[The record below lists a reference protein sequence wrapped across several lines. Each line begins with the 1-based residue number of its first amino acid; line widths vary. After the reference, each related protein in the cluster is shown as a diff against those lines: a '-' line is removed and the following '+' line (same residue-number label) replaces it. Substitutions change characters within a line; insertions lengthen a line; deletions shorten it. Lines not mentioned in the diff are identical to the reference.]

1 MPEHLCSLKM
11 GCVYLWLHFRCVGRE
26 KWVISNCSLTLFIP
40 WPQENNL
47 FITSA
52 CSEDVM
58 RWLSSSLYIYIFF
71 PRQRNEDRKT
81 ALLNLLSVK
90 GLLGIFSMW
99 RKIRK
104 SPELLPSGWSHR
116 LFPHSPWVS
125 SILIKD
131 SRVAAAG
138 FPLQQT
144 KQMKHENRKLASGS
158 TGHLSSISY
167 SVSDHQRGSGLWEED
182 VEASSSWL
190 DLCHENG
197 GLFLCTLCRSC
208 LVGTQ
213 KLRGIRG
220 GKFSK
225 HLTFLSSV
233 LKASSHSFSLLG
245 PCMAN
250 KTRPPGSIHWRLLG
264 GCTKHFEELNV
275 NESGTRGFN
284 FPRNSHVLGNEG
296 GQCLA
301 KCALI
306 YLTQKYSPPHACP
319 PLKIIQNFG

>member
-1 MPEHLCSLKM
+1 MCSGEEKIEKILKTDK
-11 GCVYLWLHFRCVGRE
+11 CIRE
-26 KWVISNCSLTLFIP
+26 EKLELMVIETI
-40 WPQENNL
+40 
-47 FITSA
+47 
-52 CSEDVM
+52 
-58 RWLSSSLYIYIFF
+58 
-71 PRQRNEDRKT
+71 
-81 ALLNLLSVK
+81 
-90 GLLGIFSMW
+90 
-99 RKIRK
+99 
-104 SPELLPSGWSHR
+104 
-116 LFPHSPWVS
+116 
-125 SILIKD
+125 
-131 SRVAAAG
+131 
-138 FPLQQT
+138 PLQQT

-250 KTRPPGSIHWRLLG
+250 KTRPPGSIH
-264 GCTKHFEELNV
+264 
-275 NESGTRGFN
+275 
-284 FPRNSHVLGNEG
+284 
-296 GQCLA
+296 
-301 KCALI
+301 
-306 YLTQKYSPPHACP
+306 
-319 PLKIIQNFG
+319 